1 MLDIIKYSKLIQI
14 SHHSKLFFQILS
26 FKYTQDGYRSVLSK
40 YRVHYI
46 IEQNRIIDAQM
57 K

>member
-40 YRVHYI
+40 YRVHFI